1 MSNIASEDSVI
12 YNGLGRDISSESIL
26 FNGYMSMPV
35 HQSLQLAL
43 WQSVCRHL
51 DIAESTES
59 TAVLLTEHTPLA
71 ALRILTVD
79 SEHHRVLQTA
89 AWPANLM
96 DSAQREVSLADT
108 AWRRL
113 DRWMKQGKPLHQLT
127 EDKSAGILELLPY
140 PSTTAGWLLAPL

>member
-1 MSNIASEDSVI
+1 MSNIASEDAVI
-12 YNGLGRDISSESIL
+12 YNGLDRDISSESIL

-71 ALRILTVD
+71 GLRILTVD

-89 AWPANLM
+89 AWPANLPI
-96 DSAQREVSLADT
+96 SAPASSSAIKWSGSTLREHHGPA
-108 AWRRL
+108 RRP
-113 DRWMKQGKPLHQLT
+113 R
-127 EDKSAGILELLPY
+127 
-140 PSTTAGWLLAPL
+140 